1 MSFKVLSSV
10 KSDKEVV
17 KFYAVFRKPI
27 LTPSIEQRSI
37 FATTESEIA
46 AIKRWIYCKLLHLHI
61 FIVAFSSNKHYR
73 LKNCRIFIRNFEAC
87 VINASHFHNSADRLR
102 FDLPTT
108 EFTMNLNRNN
118 QAVLATDLGDVL
130 LDLSVVLRYS
140 IVYEAFNYESF
151 RINNF
156 KENMSNNL
164 GDYRTSSSK
173 IRTTKLAL
181 RNTSDSKQTS
191 KTYLM
196 LHDIL
201 PRCF

>member
-1 MSFKVLSSV
+1 MI
-10 KSDKEVV
+10 

-87 VINASHFHNSADRLR
+87 VINASHFHNSYDRLR